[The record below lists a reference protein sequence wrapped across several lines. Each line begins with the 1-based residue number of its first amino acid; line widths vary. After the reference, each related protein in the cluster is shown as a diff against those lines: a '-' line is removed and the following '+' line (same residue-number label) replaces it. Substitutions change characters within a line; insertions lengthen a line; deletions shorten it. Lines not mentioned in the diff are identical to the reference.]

1 MMKLKALLLVFSLSL
16 FSVTV
21 MAGSGD
27 DHGHS
32 HDPEPVNQA
41 TATTYATKVVA
52 ALVERKKLD
61 ESWTSITASSVKK
74 KVYGGN
80 TEWVAVFVNDKMT
93 ETDKQRLYVFLT
105 LGGDYI
111 AANFTGK

>member
-1 MMKLKALLLVFSLSL
+1 MKLKALFLVFLMSFLSAPL
-16 FSVTV
+16 

-32 HDPEPVNQA
+32 HDPAPVDQA
-41 TATTYATKVVA
+41 MATTYATKVVA

-61 ESWTSITASSVKK
+61 ESWTAVSVSSVEK
-74 KVYGGN
+74 KVFGDN

-93 ETDKQRLYVFLT
+93 DTDKQKLYVFLT

-111 AANFTGK
+111 AANFTGE